1 MAAIQTTVKIMCDL
15 SPSGYRF
22 SSWYAKDYTDAGLP
36 WFDYYSDQKALTG
49 ADRLGGLKSI
59 GAMNIEEGKGPSADN
74 DPVVLKVVKT
84 LGTGI
89 LVRDGEF

>member
-1 MAAIQTTVKIMCDL
+1 
-15 SPSGYRF
+15 
-22 SSWYAKDYTDAGLP
+22 
-36 WFDYYSDQKALTG
+36 
-49 ADRLGGLKSI
+49 LGGLKSI